1 MKNLKYWIM
10 LILASFFWAGNYTL
24 GKAVVAQVTPL
35 QLTFMR
41 WLFASI
47 LLFIIATII
56 EKPKWKQVFK
66 LWPVLLFLGVN
77 GLIGYNMS
85 LYTALKYTT
94 PVNASL
100 VSALNPALM
109 VTVSAV
115 VLHERLS
122 KLQKLGI
129 VFSLSGVMVIL
140 TQGNLAR
147 LVSLDFNR
155 GDLLMLIAISVWT
168 VYSIVGKRLKTIK
181 PITASAAAAVL
192 STLVMLPV
200 AVYQT
205 KAPIVLNTSGI
216 LSVVYIVLFPSVGSL
231 MFWNLSVRQIGAAA
245 AGVTL
250 NLIPVFTS
258 LFSILMGEAITLPQI
273 IGGLMV
279 FAGVYTTSGL
289 LENQITKGKKKRGE
303 AV

>member
-35 QLTFMR
+35 QLTFVR

-47 LLFIIATII
+47 FMLIIATII
-56 EKPKWKQVFK
+56 EKPKWKQVLK
-66 LWPVLLFLGVN
+66 SWPILLFLGFN
-77 GLIGYNMS
+77 GLIGYNMA

-109 VTVSAV
+109 VAVSAV

-122 KLQKLGI
+122 KIQKLGI
-129 VFSLSGVMVIL
+129 IFSLSGVMVIL
-140 TQGNLAR
+140 TQGNLSR

-155 GDLLMLIAISVWT
+155 GDLLMLIAITVWT

-181 PITASAAAAVL
+181 PITASAVAALL

-200 AVYQT
+200 VVCQT
-205 KAPIVLNTSGI
+205 KAPLALNTSGI
-216 LSVVYIVLFPSVGSL
+216 LSVIYIVLFPSVGSL
-231 MFWNLSVRQIGAAA
+231 IFWNLSVRQVGAAA

-258 LFSILMGEAITLPQI
+258 LFSILMGESITLPQI

-289 LENQITKGKKKRGE
+289 LENQITKEKKKRGE
-303 AV
+303 TV

>member
-1 MKNLKYWIM
+1 LKNLKYWIM
-10 LILASFFWAGNYTL
+10 LIMASFFWAGNYTL

-35 QLTFMR
+35 QLTFVR

-47 LLFIIATII
+47 LLLVIATII
-56 EKPKWKQVFK
+56 EKPRWKQVFK
-66 LWPVLLFLGVN
+66 SWPILLFLGFN
-77 GLIGYNMS
+77 GLIGYNMA

-109 VTVSAV
+109 VAVSAV

-147 LVSLDFNR
+147 LISLDFNR
-155 GDLLMLIAISVWT
+155 GDLLMLIAIAVWT

-181 PITASAAAAVL
+181 PITASAAAAAL

-200 AVYQT
+200 VIYQT
-205 KAPIVLNTSGI
+205 KAPIALNTSGI
-216 LSVVYIVLFPSVGSL
+216 LSVVYIVVFPSVGSL
-231 MFWNLSVRQIGAAA
+231 MFWNLSVRQIGAAT

-289 LENQITKGKKKRGE
+289 LENQIAKGKKKRGE